1 MINFRYH
8 IVSLTA
14 VLLALG
20 AGLVLG
26 TTFLDDA
33 TVDVLRGQLDGLE
46 SDLDESRSH
55 AAELQAQVDAL
66 EDEHQAMDDQ
76 LTNRVLSDH
85 LAGEPVLVMAPRGI
99 DHALTT
105 RVVEALAD
113 ANADVLGVWWLTN
126 RFALDDD
133 GDADDLS
140 AVLDLTTSDVTRLQ
154 RDLVVRLAGV
164 LDGAT
169 DGSTTGVPGA
179 PGPTGSEQV
188 PDEPDLLERL
198 RAGGFV
204 EYEIPE
210 DSDSDVVALPATGVR
225 VVLVTSPN
233 AETPNG
239 LMLDVLNEFA
249 SEGAEPVT
257 IVSPTIA
264 DEGASGD
271 GDDPN
276 EDDGSANDA
285 GDGSLIRQIRE
296 DDRLAD
302 RVSTVDNLERVA
314 GKVATVLAVGDADP
328 TAPLTGHYGQGDG
341 AETLLPPPQ
350 EGG

>member
-26 TTFLDDA
+26 TTFLDEA

-46 SDLDESRSH
+46 SDLNESRSH

-76 LTNRVLSDH
+76 LTSRVLSDH

-133 GDADDLS
+133 GDADDLA
-140 AVLDLTTSDVTRLQ
+140 AVLDLATSDVTRLQ

-169 DGSTTGVPGA
+169 DGSVSDAAA
-179 PGPTGSEQV
+179 PQGPLANEPA
-188 PDEPDLLERL
+188 PDEPDLIERL
-198 RAGGFV
+198 RGSGFV
-204 EYEIPE
+204 EYEMPE
-210 DSDSDVVALPATGVR
+210 DSDTDVVALPATGVR
-225 VVLVTSPN
+225 VVLVTSPD
-233 AETPNG
+233 AETPHR
-239 LMLDVLNEFA
+239 LMLDVLNELA
-249 SEGAEPVT
+249 SEGAVPVT
-257 IVSPTIA
+257 IASPTTA
-264 DEGASGD
+264 DEGASD

-276 EDDGSANDA
+276 DDDGSANDA

-296 DDRLAD
+296 NDRLAD

-341 AETLLPPPQ
+341 AEILLPPPQ